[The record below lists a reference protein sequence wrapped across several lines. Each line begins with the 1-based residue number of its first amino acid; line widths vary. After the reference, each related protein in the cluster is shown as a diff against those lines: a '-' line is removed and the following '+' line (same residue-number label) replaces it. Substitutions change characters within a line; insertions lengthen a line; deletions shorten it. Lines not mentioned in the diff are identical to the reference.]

1 MQAGVVGLLK
11 GSTVARFALPAPEVP
26 ASAATDPPA
35 PVTAPQSAKPAPAA
49 TAPGSQ
55 SAGTP
60 PRAAVT
66 APKAA
71 ERAPQSATSAAAS
84 GPPVASKSSPS
95 PQSQA
100 AKSPSAEQMP
110 HDLAANS
117 QQSSKHRSQQ
127 PVNESSTSHAH
138 QHTSFHGAASV
149 QAASVRSASLTANE
163 RAADNEPSLRQ
174 AQASARRQ
182 ESAAQSTDAPTTSS
196 DTRASPQQQAD
207 ITVVETQSDLTSEDQ
222 AAPGQAAD
230 SQKPPTGADMRPHT
244 GLDSVPEQPHVSA
257 ESQEQH
263 PDPDT
268 ILEQHQQQQQQ
279 PESESSNELLQQ
291 SPSHNRPRQAQSGT
305 VVDNMDLSNSSS
317 QEAVRAGDDEE
328 QHTALPLGT
337 DQGQAGAATAHSQ
350 VAAAQQEAPGVGASE
365 PSSAGEVALQE
376 GAGASPTDAD
386 AAVTSLPVD
395 ASAARQ
401 AGDASASVSGSGQ
414 MGSATAHSVSP
425 KQALILDANLS
436 EEEPASSGTASEAQG
451 QQASS
456 QGQQSSAQ
464 GQQPLAPDS
473 SQAATVSRTGPQ
485 GAPQASAQNPQTS
498 GSTHQETVKDIE
510 PKARSGAHINANK
523 GPLASEREQNKAAAQ
538 AEASDQSQMAA
549 ARQKNAV
556 GSLSRQS
563 LSEKPDRKA
572 DKEGRPDSTL
582 SGMTN
587 LPEAS
592 GETLSEAALQ
602 QSEVGVR
609 GTAAPVSSQQTSPA
623 QSNVSRKPSSLASS
637 RQTSIKTKQTQDLK
651 RQQTDF
657 NPLG

>member
-35 PVTAPQSAKPAPAA
+35 PAAAPQSAKAAPPAA
-49 TAPGSQ
+49 APGSQ
-55 SAGTP
+55 SAGTAH
-60 PRAAVT
+60 RAAVT

-71 ERAPQSATSAAAS
+71 VTAPRSATSAAAS
-84 GPPVASKSSPS
+84 ASPVASKSSPS
-95 PQSQA
+95 SQSQA

-110 HDLAANS
+110 HDIAANS

-127 PVNESSTSHAH
+127 PVNESSTSHVH

-163 RAADNEPSLRQ
+163 PAADNQASLRQ
-174 AQASARRQ
+174 AQASAQRQ
-182 ESAAQSTDAPTTSS
+182 ESIAQPSDAPTTSP
-196 DTRASPQQQAD
+196 DTRPSRHQQAD
-207 ITVVETQSDLTSEDQ
+207 IAVAETQSDLTSEDQ
-222 AAPGQAAD
+222 AAPGQAVD
-230 SQKPPTGADMRPHT
+230 SQKPPAGADMRPHT
-244 GLDSVPEQPHVSA
+244 GLESVPEQPHVSA

-263 PDPDT
+263 LDPDT
-268 ILEQHQQQQQQ
+268 ILEQHQQQQQQQ

-291 SPSHNRPRQAQSGT
+291 SPSHDRPRQAPSGT
-305 VVDNMDLSNSSS
+305 VVDNMDLSNSRS
-317 QEAVRAGDDEE
+317 QEAVTAEDDEE
-328 QHTALPLGT
+328 QHTALPFVT
-337 DQGQAGAATAHSQ
+337 DQGQPGAASAHSQ
-350 VAAAQQEAPGVGASE
+350 AAAAQQEAPAVSASE

-386 AAVTSLPVD
+386 AAVTSLPDD

-401 AGDASASVSGSGQ
+401 AGDASASVSSGQ
-414 MGSATAHSVSP
+414 MGSATAHAVSP
-425 KQALILDANLS
+425 KQALILDAKLS

-464 GQQPLAPDS
+464 GQQPLGPDS
-473 SQAATVSRTGPQ
+473 SQASALRRIGPQ

-498 GSTHQETVKDIE
+498 GSRHQETVKDIE
-510 PKARSGAHINANK
+510 PKARSGAHINADK
-523 GPLASEREQNKAAAQ
+523 GPLASERRQNKAAAW

-549 ARQKNAV
+549 AGQKNAV

-572 DKEGRPDSTL
+572 DKEGRPDSIL
-582 SGMTN
+582 SGMTIV
-587 LPEAS
+587 PEAS

-609 GTAAPVSSQQTSPA
+609 GTASPVSSQQTSPA
-623 QSNVSRKPSSLASS
+623 QSNISRKPSSMASS
-637 RQTSIKTKQTQDLK
+637 RQTSIKTKQNQDLK